1 MAVVARTVIGGVLR
15 ATWDDATEQYTE
27 FGTNGTTV
35 TLSRSYTPV
44 EQALKA
50 QRVSEATSAANY
62 TAIRS
67 QIAAGIA
74 ALQGDI
80 AMLNAGIALTDAQS
94 AAQIGP
100 NFKALCGVTKRLE
113 DAVIGLARI
122 VSGTLT

>member
-1 MAVVARTVIGGVLR
+1 MAVVAQIVLGGVRR
-15 ATWDDATEQYTE
+15 ATWDDATEQYRE
-27 FGTNGTTV
+27 YGADGTTV
-35 TLSRSYTPV
+35 TLTRAYTPV
-44 EQALKA
+44 ELLQKAERVQASTA
-50 QRVSEATSAANY
+50 AANY
-62 TAIRS
+62 AAYRS
-67 QIAAGIA
+67 QIAAGIS

-100 NFKALCGVTKRLE
+100 NFKALCAVTKRLE

>member
-1 MAVVARTVIGGVLR
+1 MAVVARTILGGVLR

-27 FGTNGTTV
+27 FGTDGTTV
-35 TLSRSYTPV
+35 TLSRAYTPV

-50 QRVSEATSAANY
+50 QRVSEAAAAANY
-62 TAIRS
+62 ASIRS
-67 QIAAGIA
+67 QITAGIA

-94 AAQIGP
+94 ASQIGP
-100 NFKALCGVTKRLE
+100 NFKALCAVTKRLE